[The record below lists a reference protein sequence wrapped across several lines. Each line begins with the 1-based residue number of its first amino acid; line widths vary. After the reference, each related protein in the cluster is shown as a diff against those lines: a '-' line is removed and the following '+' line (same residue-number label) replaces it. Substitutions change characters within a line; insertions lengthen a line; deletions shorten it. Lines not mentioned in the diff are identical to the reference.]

1 MKVTDLNGNYIDVNE
16 LRRETEEAE
25 KENTDSQA
33 VRDVKVTLCKLFL
46 AQAYASTMNEAI
58 KLFDRDILQE
68 GLEGLVDDLREAV
81 AEKKAKQRS

>member
-68 GLEGLVDDLREAV
+68 GLEGLADDLREAV